1 MNTEQ
6 EKAGVDRLPHWQMET
21 VYPELKS
28 GEYIKDILKFKEES
42 RTFEQWVNREAGTC
56 GYEWIR
62 EYIDRYNRLADLY
75 LRLFAFAYGFYSTDT
90 YNQTA
95 LQRINELE
103 ELNLSLKRSAV
114 VFRNKLS
121 HIDRKILSQADLQ
134 DYRLFI
140 DEQVYLSDRQMS
152 ETEEDLAEDLSRS
165 GADAWARLQEAV
177 TASLK
182 AVWDEE
188 SGEEK
193 TLSQLRGFAYHK
205 DREVREKAYHKEL
218 DALEKMKVPLAYA
231 LNGVKGFTVTLN
243 NRRKYENTLVKSLFQ
258 SRINREVLAAMI
270 GAMEESLPIF
280 RRYLLGKARCLG
292 LSGLAFFDIFAPV
305 GGAVR
310 TWTFKEA
317 KIFIAEQFYSFS
329 DELGNFAEQAF
340 KGQWIDAEPRD
351 GKVGGAFCMD
361 IPEVKESRILCNF
374 DGSFSSVTTLAH
386 ELGHAYH
393 HHVLKDFSFIHRDYP
408 MTLAETA
415 SIFCEHLIL
424 NTAIRSSGGDEKLA
438 LLEVLLADAT
448 QVVVDILSRFYFESE
463 LLEKR
468 KERELSADELN
479 QMMLNAQSRTYGEA
493 LDENNRH
500 PYMWAVK
507 SHYYSAGLAFYNF
520 PYAFG
525 LLFGLGLHS
534 IYQQE
539 GASFRDRYRKV
550 LLSTGRAGAID
561 VTRELGF
568 DIEKPLFWQRSLG
581 TVAERVDEFAALAE

>member
-6 EKAGVDRLPHWQMET
+6 KKAGENCLPHWQMET
-21 VYPELKS
+21 IYPELES
-28 GEYIKDILKFKEES
+28 GEYKKDILKFKEES
-42 RTFEQWVNREAGTC
+42 RTLEQWVNREAGAC
-56 GYEWIR
+56 GHEWIR

-90 YNQTA
+90 NNQMA

-103 ELNLSLKRSAV
+103 ALNLSLKRSAV

-121 HIDRKILSQADLQ
+121 DIDQNILSQTDLQ
-134 DYRLFI
+134 DYLLFI
-140 DEQVYLSDRQMS
+140 DEQVYLSGRQMS

-165 GADAWARLQEAV
+165 GADAWERLQEVV

-182 AVWDEE
+182 AVWDEK

-193 TLSQLRGFAYHK
+193 TLSQLRGLAYHK

-231 LNGVKGFTVTLN
+231 INGVKGFTVTLN
-243 NRRKYENTLVKSLFQ
+243 NKRKYENTLAKSLFQ
-258 SRINREVLAAMI
+258 SRINREVLTAMI
-270 GAMEESLPIF
+270 GAMEESLPMF
-280 RRYLLGKARCLG
+280 RRYLLGKARSLG
-292 LSGLAFFDIFAPV
+292 LSRLAFFDIFAPV
-305 GGAVR
+305 GSAVR
-310 TWTFKEA
+310 TWTFEEA
-317 KIFIAEQFYSFS
+317 KDFIVEQFYSFS
-329 DELGNFAEQAF
+329 DDLGDFTEQAF
-340 KGQWIDAEPRD
+340 KGQWIDAEPRE

-361 IPEVKESRILCNF
+361 IPQVKESRILCNF

-393 HHVLKDFSFIHRDYP
+393 HHVLKDCSFIHRDYP

-424 NTAIRSSGGDEKLA
+424 HTAIRRSGGDEKLA

-468 KERELSADELN
+468 EKKELSADELN
-479 QMMLNAQSRTYGEA
+479 QMMLNAQGRTYGEA
-493 LDENNRH
+493 LDKNRRH

-507 SHYYSAGLAFYNF
+507 SHYYTAGLAFYNF

-581 TVAERVDEFAALAE
+581 IVAERVDEFTALAD